1 MRKRLP
7 IVPQPLCVRGVV
19 HIQVERCKGC
29 ELCIDYCPTRVLALS
44 SGFNV
49 KGYHY
54 PTVVGDNCIDCQA
67 CYSICP
73 EFAIFAR
80 PASSLNRVSEA
91 GLST

>member
-7 IVPQPLCVRGVV
+7 IVPQPPCVRGVV

-80 PASSLNRVSEA
+80 PASPPNRVGEA